1 MNQTDLAALYA
12 ARSALRSERLQRFM
26 QLRMGAVQGII
37 FDLDGTMVDTAPDF
51 QLAVNAMRAD
61 HGLEPLSLQQV
72 TDCIGKGSE
81 HLVRATLAP
90 GMDPERLETEFAG
103 ALRAYQSHYQ
113 AINGKLAHPFPH
125 VHRGLARLQD
135 AGLALACVTNKPYG
149 LAMTLLEKTGLAP
162 YFSLVYGGDS
172 LPLKKPDPLP
182 IREVCRQ
189 WALMADQVMMVG
201 DSSNDIAAARAAGCL
216 VLTVPYGYNHGQPIA
231 AAGADMMVDDLLQVA
246 SLLFV

>member
-1 MNQTDLAALYA
+1 MNQSDLAALYA

-26 QLRMGAVQGII
+26 QLRMGAVQGVI

-51 QLAVNAMRAD
+51 ELAINAMRAD
-61 HGLEPLSLQQV
+61 YGLAPLPLQQV

-90 GMDPERLETEFAG
+90 GMDPERLEKEFAN

-113 AINGKLAHPFPH
+113 AINGERARPFPQ
-125 VHRGLARLQD
+125 VYRALARLQD
-135 AGLALACVTNKPYG
+135 AGMALACVTNKPYA

-172 LPLKKPDPLP
+172 LPMKKPHPLP
-182 IREVCRQ
+182 IREVCRV
-189 WALMADQVMMVG
+189 WSLMPDQVLMVG
-201 DSSNDIAAARAAGCL
+201 DSSNDVAAARAAGCL

-231 AAGADMMVDDLLQVA
+231 EAGADQMVDDLLQVA
-246 SLLFV
+246 SLLGV